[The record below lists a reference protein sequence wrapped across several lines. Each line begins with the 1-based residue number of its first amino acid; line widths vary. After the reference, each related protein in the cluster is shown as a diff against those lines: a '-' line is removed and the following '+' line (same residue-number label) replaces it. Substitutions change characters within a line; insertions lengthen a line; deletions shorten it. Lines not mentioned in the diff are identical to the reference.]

1 MCGVAGFWARSDWRG
16 AFESSVRLMTDA
28 INYRG
33 PDDQGHWVDRK
44 AGIALG
50 HRRLSIIDLSPEGH
64 QPMPSDSGRYLISF
78 NGEIYNFRELRKELD
93 NGSPWRG
100 HSDTEVMLKAIEAW
114 GLEAAVKRFVG
125 MFAFALF
132 DRKEQLLHLVRDR
145 LGIKPMYYG
154 WSGEAFLFGSEL
166 KALRAHPEFRA
177 EINRDA
183 LALLMRHSAIPAPY
197 SIYEGIYKLPPGT
210 ILTLPSATQY
220 HSSPV
225 PFWSAKEVAER
236 GLVDPFT
243 YSDAEAVEHLD
254 ALLREAVRLRM
265 IADVP

>member
-1 MCGVAGFWARSDWRG
+1 MCGVAGFWVRRG
-16 AFESSVRLMTDA
+16 WPGALELAVHLMTDV
-28 INYRG
+28 IPYRG
-33 PDDQGHWVDRK
+33 PDDEGHWVEHN
-44 AGIALG
+44 AGVALG

-64 QPMPSDSGRYLISF
+64 QPMLSDSGRYVIVF
-78 NGEIYNFRELRKELD
+78 NGEIYNFRELRKDLS
-93 NGSPWRG
+93 GYSWRG
-100 HSDTEVMLKAIEAW
+100 HSDTEVMLGAIEAW

-177 EINRDA
+177 EVNRDA

-197 SIYEGIYKLPPGT
+197 SIYRGVYKLPPGT
-210 ILTLPSATQY
+210 VLTI
-220 HSSPV
+220 SSP
-225 PFWSAKEVAER
+225 
-236 GLVDPFT
+236 L
-243 YSDAEAVEHLD
+243 
-254 ALLREAVRLRM
+254 
-265 IADVP
+265 